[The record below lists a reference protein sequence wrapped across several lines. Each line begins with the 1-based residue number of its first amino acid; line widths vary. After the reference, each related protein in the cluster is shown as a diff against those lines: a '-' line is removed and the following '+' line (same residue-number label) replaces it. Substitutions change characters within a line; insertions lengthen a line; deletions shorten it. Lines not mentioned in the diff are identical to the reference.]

1 MSRLLLPNRFSATCP
16 MLSARDSALLVT
28 LRAGARA
35 AKQQQSVTRGV
46 FTQQQRRYVSRPDT
60 VFSRHRA
67 KSWVWMCGGVGAGV
81 ALAVGLKYRSDTI
94 NSSCGGK
101 VAAAVAERTDRY
113 SAAVRVSRDLVDRIK
128 VGTEVGP
135 LSTYWLLY
143 WPACIYSVSSVWPQW
158 HLCQFSVVCVCVLSG
173 RGGCSW
179 AGGGGLCGWCSG
191 LVWRLVPLLT

>member
-35 AKQQQSVTRGV
+35 KQQQSVTRGV
-46 FTQQQRRYVSRPDT
+46 FTQQQRRYVSRSNT

-81 ALAVGLKYRSDTI
+81 ALAFGLKYRSDTI
-94 NSSCGGK
+94 NSSCGAK
-101 VAAAVAERTDRY
+101 VAAAVAEKTDRY
-113 SAAVRVSRDLVDRIK
+113 SAAVQVSRDLVDRIK

-135 LSTYWLLY
+135 LSACWLRLCTVLLCVFCLT
-143 WPACIYSVSSVWPQW
+143 PVTPVSVQ
-158 HLCQFSVVCVCVLSG
+158 CVCVCCQVEVG
-173 RGGCSW
+173 
-179 AGGGGLCGWCSG
+179 APG
-191 LVWRLVPLLT
+191 LVVGVSVDGVQVWCEGWYHS